1 MNVKRIAVLT
11 SGGDAPGMNACIR
24 AIVKS
29 CLHYEIECIGISEGF
44 QGLIDQKSCTLGYSD
59 VNNIIQKGGTV
70 LGTARSKAFRTKE
83 GRQKAISY
91 LKALQVDGLIVIGGD
106 GSFAGAKALSDEFD
120 LPVIGIPG
128 TIDNDIYGTDHTIG
142 YDTALNTVIE
152 AVDKIRDT
160 ASSHHR
166 VFFVEV
172 MGRNSGFIALN
183 TAIASGAESVL
194 IPEEVTDIPKLAEQI
209 KEQNK
214 GKRGSIIIVA
224 EGDDAG
230 DAVTIMN
237 KVKPLL
243 PDYDLRCTILG
254 HIQRGGNPSA
264 KDRIIAT
271 LMGAKAVDLL
281 REGTTRQMVG
291 VEGDA
296 IVTCSIEDGIKKS
309 SIPDLSKLELLE
321 QLRTKK

>member
-1 MNVKRIAVLT
+1 MKKVAVLT
-11 SGGDAPGMNACIR
+11 SGGDAPGMNACVR
-24 AIVKS
+24 AIVKT
-29 CLHYEIECIGISEGF
+29 CLHFDMECIGIMDGF
-44 QGLIDQKSCTLGYSD
+44 QGLIDKKSCSLGYSD
-59 VNNIIQKGGTV
+59 VNNIIQKGGTI
-70 LGTARSKAFRTKE
+70 LGTARSKEFRTDE
-83 GRQKAISY
+83 GRQKAIGY
-91 LKALQVDGLIVIGGD
+91 LKELNVDGLIVIGGD
-106 GSFAGAKALSDEFD
+106 GSFAGAKTLSDEFD
-120 LPVIGIPG
+120 LPIIGIPG

-142 YDTALNTVIE
+142 YDTALNTVVD

-172 MGRNSGFIALN
+172 MGRDSGFIALN
-183 TAIASGAESVL
+183 SAIASGAESVL
-194 IPEEVTDIPKLAEQI
+194 IPEELTDIHKLAEDI
-209 KEQNK
+209 KSHNK

-230 DAVTIMN
+230 DAVTIMG
-237 KVKPLL
+237 KVRPLL

-271 LMGAKAVDLL
+271 RMGAKAVELL
-281 REGTTRQMVG
+281 REGESKKMVG
-291 VEGDA
+291 IDGEK

-309 SIPDLSKLELLE
+309 SVPNLSKLDLLE

>member
-1 MNVKRIAVLT
+1 MKKIAVLT

-24 AIVKS
+24 AVVKS
-29 CLHYEIECIGISEGF
+29 CLHFNMECIGIIDGF
-44 QGLIDQKSCTLGYSD
+44 QGLIDKKSCVLEYSD
-59 VNNIIQKGGTV
+59 VNNIIQKGGTI
-70 LGTARSKAFRTKE
+70 LGTARSKEFRAAE
-83 GRQKAISY
+83 GRQKAINY
-91 LKALQVDGLIVIGGD
+91 LKELGVDGLIVIGGD

-120 LPVIGIPG
+120 LPIIGIPG
-128 TIDNDIYGTDHTIG
+128 TIDNDIYGTDRTIG
-142 YDTALNTVIE
+142 YDTALNTVVE

-160 ASSHHR
+160 ASSHQR

-172 MGRNSGFIALN
+172 MGRDSGFIALN
-183 TAIASGAESVL
+183 SAIASGAESVL
-194 IPEEVTDIPKLAEQI
+194 IPEELTDIPKLAENI
-209 KEQNK
+209 KEHNK

-237 KVKPLL
+237 KVRPYLT
-243 PDYDLRCTILG
+243 DYDLRCTVLG

-264 KDRIIAT
+264 VDRIVAT
-271 LMGAKAVDLL
+271 RMGAKAVELL
-281 REGTTRQMVG
+281 REGHTNQMVG
-291 VEGDA
+291 ADGDR

-309 SIPDLSKLELLE
+309 TIPNLSKLELLE